1 MHTNYPVTLDKYG
14 DDDDDDDDDDNDG
27 DISLRRSTLL

>member
-14 DDDDDDDDDDNDG
+14 DDDDDDNDG